1 MLFHGI
7 PRALSRLSE
16 NERRDNSNRC
26 NQIRNMRVSLT
37 NLSDLLHSA
46 GSISPLAAGLT
57 S

>member
-1 MLFHGI
+1 MLFHEI
-7 PRALSRLSE
+7 PRALSLLSE